1 MQDWDAETAV
11 NRFDLYGA
19 LWAALAELLPH
30 TDDGPFGA
38 YFQHDPRGATVG
50 LTVPAGSEWERLYDG
65 WGRDRINV
73 PQRDA

>member
-1 MQDWDAETAV
+1 MQ
-11 NRFDLYGA
+11 
-19 LWAALAELLPH
+19 ELLPH